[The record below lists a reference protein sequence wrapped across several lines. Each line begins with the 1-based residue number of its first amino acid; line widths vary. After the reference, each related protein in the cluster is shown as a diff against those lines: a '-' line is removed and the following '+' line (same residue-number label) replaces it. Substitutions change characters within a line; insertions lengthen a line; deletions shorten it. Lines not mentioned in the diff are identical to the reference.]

1 MKINL
6 NPIRILLWFVTAI
19 IVFGIFMFFVFFV
32 FFVSGLLMAIFRVRD
47 DVVLTVH
54 AFLSLPLSLL
64 FTLWFMVVKRDILA
78 SFIDA
83 NAGR

>member
-6 NPIRILLWFVTAI
+6 NPTRILLWFVTAI

-32 FFVSGLLMAIFRVRD
+32 SGLLMAIFRVRD
-47 DVVLTVH
+47 DVVLIVH